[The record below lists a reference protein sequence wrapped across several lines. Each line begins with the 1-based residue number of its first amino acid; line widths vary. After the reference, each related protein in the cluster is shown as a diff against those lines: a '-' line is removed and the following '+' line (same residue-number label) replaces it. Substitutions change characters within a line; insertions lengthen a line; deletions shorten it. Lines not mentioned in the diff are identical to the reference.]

1 MIPQIYGFSS
11 TVHPTWLYLHSTW
24 HISAPHLAYICTPLG
39 YICTPLCVSAPHLGW
54 AADERELIRL
64 AVITQQQSVSCWL
77 AAQWRL
83 LKAALIDSLLPASL
97 PSIASRCARAF
108 HVRARYCQ
116 SSEVSGPQAYAGLRR
131 LRVCSCWLPVLTRQE
146 CLPGSSLLFI
156 AGVRSSFFL

>member
-11 TVHPTWLYLHSTW
+11 TVHPTWLYLHPTW
-24 HISAPHLAYICTPLG
+24 HISAPHLAI
-39 YICTPLCVSAPHLGW
+39 SAPHSAYLHPTWGGLP
-54 AADERELIRL
+54 DEHELIRL

-83 LKAALIDSLLPASL
+83 LEAALIDSPLPASL

-116 SSEVSGPQAYAGLRR
+116 SSEVSGPQAYAGFG
-131 LRVCSCWLPVLTRQE
+131 SEQCWLPVLTRQE